1 MLKRIVYKIYD
12 MVFRRHRD
20 IAGNPLIL
28 KINKRTKKEDALEEL
43 KTLRK
48 NWAETHKRCYP
59 QAHIEIGDYT
69 YGFPKVKHWPG
80 NSTLKIGKFCSFAEG
95 VTILLGGEHAVNWIT
110 TYPFYGMLHAFK
122 DRRGDYVKNG
132 QRLLLGTDV
141 VIGNDVWVGT
151 DAAIM
156 SGVVAGNGCVIGA
169 NALVTRN
176 RQLPPYTIWG
186 GNPAK
191 QIGVRFP
198 PETVEQLET
207 LKWWDWSD
215 EDICGAIPF
224 LLSDDIVSLAAYYQR
239 KAAGRG
245 DI

>member
-1 MLKRIVYKIYD
+1 MLKKIIYGIYD
-12 MVFRRHRD
+12 VLFRRHKD
-20 IAGNPLIL
+20 IAGNPLVL
-28 KINKRTKKEDALEEL
+28 KINRRTKEEDALEEL
-43 KTLRK
+43 KTLKK
-48 NWAETHKRCYP
+48 NWTETQRRCYP
-59 QAHIEIGDYT
+59 QPYIEIGDYT

-122 DRRGDYVKNG
+122 DKRREYVKND
-132 QRLLLGTDV
+132 RCLLLGTDV

-151 DAAIM
+151 GVTIM

-176 RQLPPYTIWG
+176 KHLPPYTIWG

-198 PETVEQLET
+198 DDIITLLNSLE
-207 LKWWDWSD
+207 WWNWSD

-224 LLSDDIVSLAAYYQR
+224 LLSDDIAALAEYYHNR
-239 KAAGRG
+239 PVGKKG
-245 DI
+245 I